1 MPSSAEAVTRNWS
14 ANVTPRIPRVVT
26 GHSTDERGTRQ
37 PVSYL
42 PEAILTQEQVARW
55 LGVSTRTVRK
65 LRIRRWASSRRLV
78 RYLAKHVLEYLE
90 DQAT

>member
-1 MPSSAEAVTRNWS
+1 MRDPL
-14 ANVTPRIPRVVT
+14 
-26 GHSTDERGTRQ
+26 
-37 PVSYL
+37 SYV
-42 PEAILTQEQVARW
+42 PEAILTQEEVAQW

-90 DQAT
+90 DQAR

>member
-1 MPSSAEAVTRNWS
+1 MP
-14 ANVTPRIPRVVT
+14 PGIPRVLPS
-26 GHSTDERGTRQ
+26 HRTDGPETRE
-37 PVSYL
+37 PVSYV
-42 PEAILTQEQVARW
+42 PEAILTQEQVAQW

-78 RYLAKHVLEYLE
+78 RYLAKHVLEYLD

>member
-1 MPSSAEAVTRNWS
+1 MT
-14 ANVTPRIPRVVT
+14 TGIPRVVT
-26 GHSTDERGTRQ
+26 GHRTQEPEARQ
-37 PVSYL
+37 PVSYV
-42 PEAILTQEQVARW
+42 PEAILTQEQVAQW

>member
-1 MPSSAEAVTRNWS
+1 VT
-14 ANVTPRIPRVVT
+14 TGIPRVGPAHRT
-26 GHSTDERGTRQ
+26 EGSEPEQ
-37 PVSYL
+37 PVSYV
-42 PEAILTQEQVARW
+42 PEAILTQEQVAQW

-90 DQAT
+90 EQAT